1 MHLFFSSGQLCI
13 TLSIKMA
20 DQGSAYN
27 VRTADV
33 MKELIRKQGWTPN
46 YKTVRRDIDRARNL
60 ERQEHDPTYVQPV
73 KKPRL
78 VPPPP
83 KASSAAVA
91 VPSTSVSVYLADD
104 DDTAAK
110 SDSPTK
116 AAHRAAS
123 EDAASSITTE
133 MDEYEGYGAVAD
145 RCSPQPSLHI
155 NVGCK
160 LIAHLK
166 SFSFGSLPRLEII

>member
-1 MHLFFSSGQLCI
+1 MSE
-13 TLSIKMA
+13 
-20 DQGSAYN
+20 GSAYN
-27 VRTADV
+27 IRTGEV
-33 MKELIRKQGWTPN
+33 MKEMIQKQGWTPN

-83 KASSAAVA
+83 KASSAVPFPPPPKASPA
-91 VPSTSVSVYLADD
+91 VPSTSGLTPKAAMQFSVYLADD

-133 MDEYEGYGAVAD
+133 MDEFEGYGSVAE
-145 RCSPQPSLHI
+145 RYSPQPSLHI
-155 NVGCK
+155 GCK
-160 LIAHLK
+160 LIVNLK